1 MNNTIAQMEESLKSQ
16 MFTVF
21 KNCGYENGL
30 TFIKDELL
38 NLDGVTEQQKDAFLV
53 ATFDALDNG
62 NTIFN
67 NAINRAAG
75 LYFRGNG
82 EYAKE
87 ETCTECK
94 EYIELMDAIKFI
106 RAQIH

>member
-1 MNNTIAQMEESLKSQ
+1 MNNTLQQMEESLKSQ
-16 MFTVF
+16 IFAVF

-38 NLDGVTEQQKDAFLV
+38 NLDEATEEQKDNFIV
-53 ATFDALDNG
+53 VTFDALDNG
-62 NTIFN
+62 NNIFN
-67 NAINRAAG
+67 NAIKRAAG

-87 ETCTECK
+87 ETCAECK
-94 EYIELMDAIKFI
+94 EYVELMDAIKFI
-106 RAQIH
+106 RNQIH